1 MNGTGCRATG
11 DATNV
16 PSRIR
21 DVTIA
26 AAVRVGTAA
35 NHGPSTRFLQPRWS
49 YVHAWSKPYSS
60 AARHFGSA
68 AHQRS
73 SGRITMPTR
82 TLPDRSGTHRQ
93 SLGWGRGHP
102 NVSGTMAGW
111 RDPS

>member
-16 PSRIR
+16 PSRMR

-26 AAVRVGTAA
+26 AAVRVGTAE
-35 NHGPSTRFLQPRWS
+35 NHGPSTRFLHPRWS
-49 YVHAWSKPYSS
+49 YVQAWSKPYSS
-60 AARHFGSA
+60 AARHLGSA

-73 SGRITMPTR
+73 SGRMTMPTR
-82 TLPDRSGTHRQ
+82 TMADAIANHRQ
-93 SLGWGRGHP
+93 SLGRGGPHP